1 MNIRVVLLLVPF
13 LITGCSTVS
22 NFSFS
27 SLSPFNWFG
36 GSPMLSDSGL
46 GDISSA
52 TPLDEDSLNKTL
64 DDDYRLRKGMGM
76 SAGQT
81 TTFFEAMDGTKLQLA
96 FYGNEQGKVERI
108 EVMDKG
114 IKTLAG
120 TKLGTEF
127 SELFEKAY
135 NHCEVGTGDYTGS
148 VICQSPESKHISYIF
163 SGEWMGSS
171 SIMPPDDKLKTWTIS
186 KMVWSAK

>member
-13 LITGCSTVS
+13 LLTGCSTIS

-27 SLSPFNWFG
+27 SLSPLNWFG
-36 GSPMLSDSGL
+36 SSPALSDSGL

-52 TPLDEDSLNKTL
+52 TLLDEDSLNQTL
-64 DDDYRLRKGMGM
+64 DGDYRLRKGMGI

-81 TTFFEAMDGTKLQLA
+81 VTFFEAMDGTKVRLA

-114 IKTLAG
+114 VKTLSG

-135 NHCEVGTGDYTGS
+135 NVCEAGTGDNIGS
-148 VICQSPESKHISYIF
+148 VVCKSPESKHLTYVF

-171 SIMPPDDKLKTWTIS
+171 SIMPPDDKLKSWTIS
-186 KMVWSAK
+186 KMIWNAR